1 MEAATQL
8 RQPRVRVVAER
19 VLVDG
24 VVIDDAC
31 AVRLVR
37 EREEAG
43 DEPVATL
50 VDAVEIGARV
60 LDREQAAVNA
70 DFVRTEFEKASREV
84 ETSFAQR
91 AEQVSERL
99 SGQLEAVFGPDSGVL
114 SKALERHF
122 SEDSSGAVQHR
133 VRAVVGEVMQ
143 RSREELLRQF
153 SAADGQNPL
162 ADFKAASVRA
172 IRQMGDQQSE
182 ALRAMSD
189 KVSALQLEVQRLQ
202 GEREKQLEL
211 AVERERGTA
220 KGRSYEEAVFEAVD
234 AIAVA
239 QGDDAEAVGDL
250 KGATRK
256 TGDVVVGIDGCRG
269 PARGRVV
276 FEAKDSKLSRPE
288 AVRQLD
294 RAMAERGADYAV
306 LVVPGEE
313 ELPAKTTALREI
325 NGDKLVVAYDPE
337 EGSRLALEVAYALAR
352 ARVVMARGGGDGL
365 DAGAL
370 AEAVERTLSAMGDV
384 RAVKQQ
390 LTGATTSI
398 DRAREVLEAMAA
410 RVRAHLEDLAEQLAV
425 AQAREGEEE

>member
-1 MEAATQL
+1 MEAATPL
-8 RQPRVRVVAER
+8 RQSSVRVVGDR
-19 VLVDG
+19 VIVDG
-24 VVIDDAC
+24 VLIDDAC
-31 AVRLVR
+31 AVRLIAG
-37 EREEAG
+37 REEAG
-43 DEPVATL
+43 VDPVATL

-60 LDREQAAVNA
+60 LDREQAGANA

-99 SGQLEAVFGPDSGVL
+99 SGQLEEVFGPDSGHL
-114 SKALERHF
+114 SKALDRHF
-122 SEDSSGAVQHR
+122 SDDSSGAVQHR

-172 IRQMGDQQSE
+172 IRQMGDQQGE
-182 ALRAMSD
+182 ALRAMGD

-211 AVERERGTA
+211 AIERDRGTA

-234 AIAVA
+234 AVAVA

-306 LVVPGEE
+306 LVVPSEE
-313 ELPAKTTALREI
+313 HLPAKTTALREI
-325 NGDKLVVAYDPE
+325 NGDKLVVAYDPD

-352 ARVVMARGGGDGL
+352 ARVVTARGGGDGL
-365 DAGAL
+365 DAGEL
-370 AEAVERTLSAMGDV
+370 AESVERTLTAMGDV

-398 DRAREVLEAMAA
+398 DKAREVLEAMAA
-410 RVRAHLEDLAEQLAV
+410 RVRTHLEDLAEQLAD
-425 AQAREGEEE
+425 AQAREEE

>member
-1 MEAATQL
+1 MEAATPL
-8 RQPRVRVVAER
+8 RQPRVRVVADR
-19 VLVDG
+19 VLIDG
-24 VVIDDAC
+24 VLIDDAC
-31 AVRLVR
+31 AVRLVG

-43 DEPVATL
+43 DDPVSTL

-60 LDREQAAVNA
+60 LDREQAAANA

-84 ETSFAQR
+84 EASFAQR

-99 SGQLEAVFGPDSGVL
+99 SGQLEAVFGPDNGHL

-122 SEDSSGAVQHR
+122 SDDSSGAVQHR
-133 VRAVVGEVMQ
+133 VRTVVGEVMQ

-172 IRQMGDQQSE
+172 IRQMGDQQGE
-182 ALRAMSD
+182 ALRAMGD

-234 AIAVA
+234 AVAVA

-276 FEAKDSKLSRPE
+276 FEAKDSKLSKPE

-306 LVVPGEE
+306 LVVPSEE
-313 ELPAKTTALREI
+313 HLPAKTTALREI

-352 ARVVMARGGGDGL
+352 ARVVTARGGGDGL

-370 AEAVERTLSAMGDV
+370 AEAVERTLTAMGDV

-398 DRAREVLEAMAA
+398 DKAREVLDAMAA

-425 AQAREGEEE
+425 AQAREE

>member
-1 MEAATQL
+1 MEAATPL
-8 RQPRVRVVAER
+8 RQSSVRVVGDR
-19 VLVDG
+19 VIVDG
-24 VVIDDAC
+24 VLIYDAC
-31 AVRLVR
+31 AVRLIG

-43 DEPVATL
+43 VDPVATL

-60 LDREQAAVNA
+60 LDREQAAANA

-99 SGQLEAVFGPDSGVL
+99 SGQLEEVFGPDSGHL
-114 SKALERHF
+114 SKALDRHF
-122 SEDSSGAVQHR
+122 SDDSSGAVQHR

-172 IRQMGDQQSE
+172 IRQMGDQQGE
-182 ALRAMSD
+182 ALRAMGD

-211 AVERERGTA
+211 AIERDRGTA

-306 LVVPGEE
+306 LVVPSEE
-313 ELPAKTTALREI
+313 HLPAKTTALREI

-352 ARVVMARGGGDGL
+352 ARVVTARGGGDGL
-365 DAGAL
+365 DAGEL
-370 AEAVERTLSAMGDV
+370 AEAVERTLTAMGDV

-398 DRAREVLEAMAA
+398 DKARDVLEAMAA
-410 RVRAHLEDLAEQLAV
+410 RVRAHLEDLAEQLAD
-425 AQAREGEEE
+425 AQARAEE

>member
-1 MEAATQL
+1 MEAATPL
-8 RQPRVRVVAER
+8 RQSSVRVVGDR
-19 VLVDG
+19 VIVDG
-24 VVIDDAC
+24 VLIDDAC

-43 DEPVATL
+43 VDPVATL

-60 LDREQAAVNA
+60 LDREQAAANA

-99 SGQLEAVFGPDSGVL
+99 SGQLEEVFGPDSGHL
-114 SKALERHF
+114 SKALDRHF
-122 SEDSSGAVQHR
+122 SDDSSGAVQHR

-172 IRQMGDQQSE
+172 IRQMGDQQGE
-182 ALRAMSD
+182 ALRAMGD

-211 AVERERGTA
+211 AIERDRGTA

-234 AIAVA
+234 VIAVA
-239 QGDDAEAVGDL
+239 QGDDAEAVGDR

-306 LVVPGEE
+306 LVVPSEE
-313 ELPAKTTALREI
+313 HLPAKTTALREI

-337 EGSRLALEVAYALAR
+337 DGSRLALEVAYALAR
-352 ARVVMARGGGDGL
+352 ARVVTARGGGDGL

-370 AEAVERTLSAMGDV
+370 AEAVERTLTAMGDV

-398 DRAREVLEAMAA
+398 DKARDVLEAMAA
-410 RVRAHLEDLAEQLAV
+410 RVRAHLEDLAEQLAE
-425 AQAREGEEE
+425 AQARAEE

>member
-1 MEAATQL
+1 MEAATPL
-8 RQPRVRVVAER
+8 RRPRVRVAADR

-24 VVIDDAC
+24 VVIADAC
-31 AVRLVR
+31 AVRLVS

-43 DEPVATL
+43 DDPVATL
-50 VDAVEIGARV
+50 LDAVEIGARV
-60 LDREQAAVNA
+60 LDREQAAANA

-84 ETSFAQR
+84 ETAFAQR

-99 SGQLEAVFGPDSGVL
+99 SAQLEEVFGPESGHL

-122 SEDSSGAVQHR
+122 SDDSSGAVQHR
-133 VRAVVGEVMQ
+133 VRTVVGEVMQ
-143 RSREELLRQF
+143 RSREDLLRQF

-162 ADFKAASVRA
+162 ADFKVASVRA
-172 IRQMGDQQSE
+172 IRQMGDQQGE
-182 ALRAMSD
+182 ALRAMGD

-211 AVERERGTA
+211 AVERARGTA

-276 FEAKDSKLSRPE
+276 FEAKDSKLSKPE

-306 LVVPGEE
+306 LVVPGEDA
-313 ELPAKTTALREI
+313 LPAKTTALREI

-352 ARVVMARGGGDGL
+352 ARVVVARGGGDGL

-370 AEAVERTLSAMGDV
+370 AEAVERTLTAMGDV

-398 DRAREVLEAMAA
+398 DKAREVLEAMAA
-410 RVRAHLEDLAEQLAV
+410 RVRAHLEDL
-425 AQAREGEEE
+425 

>member
-1 MEAATQL
+1 MI
-8 RQPRVRVVAER
+8 
-19 VLVDG
+19 VDG
-24 VVIDDAC
+24 VLIDDAC
-31 AVRLVR
+31 AVRLIG

-43 DEPVATL
+43 VDPVATL

-60 LDREQAAVNA
+60 LDREQAAANA

-99 SGQLEAVFGPDSGVL
+99 SGQLEEVFGPDSGHL
-114 SKALERHF
+114 SKALDRHF
-122 SEDSSGAVQHR
+122 SDDSSGAVQHR

-172 IRQMGDQQSE
+172 IRQMGDQQGE
-182 ALRAMSD
+182 ALRAMGD

-211 AVERERGTA
+211 AIERDRGTA

-234 AIAVA
+234 VIAVA
-239 QGDDAEAVGDL
+239 QGDDAEAVGDR

-276 FEAKDSKLSRPE
+276 FEAKDSKLSKPE

-306 LVVPGEE
+306 LVVPSEE
-313 ELPAKTTALREI
+313 HLPAKTTALREI

-352 ARVVMARGGGDGL
+352 ARVVTARGGGDGL
-365 DAGAL
+365 DAGEL
-370 AEAVERTLSAMGDV
+370 AEAVERTLTAMGDV

-398 DRAREVLEAMAA
+398 DKARDVLEAMAA
-410 RVRAHLEDLAEQLAV
+410 RVRAHLEDLAEQLAE
-425 AQAREGEEE
+425 AQARAEE

>member
-1 MEAATQL
+1 MEAATPL
-8 RQPRVRVVAER
+8 RQSSVRVVGDR
-19 VLVDG
+19 VIVDG
-24 VVIDDAC
+24 VLIDDAC
-31 AVRLVR
+31 AVRLIG

-43 DEPVATL
+43 VDPVATL

-60 LDREQAAVNA
+60 LDREQAAANA

-99 SGQLEAVFGPDSGVL
+99 SGQLEEVFGPDSGHL
-114 SKALERHF
+114 SKALDRHF
-122 SEDSSGAVQHR
+122 SDDSSGAVQHR

-172 IRQMGDQQSE
+172 IRQMGDQQGE
-182 ALRAMSD
+182 ALRAMGD

-211 AVERERGTA
+211 AIERDRGTA

-234 AIAVA
+234 VIAVA
-239 QGDDAEAVGDL
+239 QGDDAEAVGDR

-276 FEAKDSKLSRPE
+276 FEAKDSKLSKPE

-306 LVVPGEE
+306 LVVPSEE
-313 ELPAKTTALREI
+313 HLPAKTTALREI

-352 ARVVMARGGGDGL
+352 ARVVTARGGGDGL
-365 DAGAL
+365 DAGEL
-370 AEAVERTLSAMGDV
+370 AEAVERTLTAMGDV

-398 DRAREVLEAMAA
+398 DKARDVLEAMAA
-410 RVRAHLEDLAEQLAV
+410 RVRAHLEDLAEQLAE
-425 AQAREGEEE
+425 AQARAEE

>member
-1 MEAATQL
+1 MEAATPL
-8 RQPRVRVVAER
+8 RQSSVRVVGDR
-19 VLVDG
+19 VIVDG
-24 VVIDDAC
+24 VLIDDAC
-31 AVRLVR
+31 AVRLIG

-43 DEPVATL
+43 VNPVATL

-60 LDREQAAVNA
+60 LDREQAAANA

-99 SGQLEAVFGPDSGVL
+99 SGQLEEVFGPDSGHL
-114 SKALERHF
+114 SKALDRHF
-122 SEDSSGAVQHR
+122 SDDSSGAVQHR

-172 IRQMGDQQSE
+172 IRQMGDQQGE
-182 ALRAMSD
+182 ALRAMGD

-202 GEREKQLEL
+202 SEREKQLEL
-211 AVERERGTA
+211 AIERDRGTA

-234 AIAVA
+234 VIAVA
-239 QGDDAEAVGDL
+239 QGDDAEAVGDR

-276 FEAKDSKLSRPE
+276 FEAKDSKLSKPE

-306 LVVPGEE
+306 LVVPSEE
-313 ELPAKTTALREI
+313 HLPAKTTALREI

-337 EGSRLALEVAYALAR
+337 DGSRLALEVAYALAR
-352 ARVVMARGGGDGL
+352 ARVVTARGGGDGL

-370 AEAVERTLSAMGDV
+370 AEAVERTLTAMGDV

-398 DRAREVLEAMAA
+398 DKAREVLEAMAA
-410 RVRAHLEDLAEQLAV
+410 RVRAHLEDLAEQLAA
-425 AQAREGEEE
+425 AQAREQE

>member
-1 MEAATQL
+1 MEAATPL
-8 RQPRVRVVAER
+8 RQSSVRVVGDR
-19 VLVDG
+19 VIVDG
-24 VVIDDAC
+24 VLIDDAC
-31 AVRLVR
+31 AVRLIG

-43 DEPVATL
+43 VDPVATL

-60 LDREQAAVNA
+60 LDREQAAANA

-99 SGQLEAVFGPDSGVL
+99 SGQLEEVFGPDSGHL
-114 SKALERHF
+114 SKALDRHF
-122 SEDSSGAVQHR
+122 SDDSSGAVQHR

-172 IRQMGDQQSE
+172 IRQMGDQQGE
-182 ALRAMSD
+182 ALRAMGD

-211 AVERERGTA
+211 AIERDRGTA

-234 AIAVA
+234 VIAVA
-239 QGDDAEAVGDL
+239 QGDDAEAVGDR

-276 FEAKDSKLSRPE
+276 FEAKDSKLSKPE

-306 LVVPGEE
+306 LVVPSEE
-313 ELPAKTTALREI
+313 HLPAKTTALREI

-352 ARVVMARGGGDGL
+352 ARVVTARGGGDGL
-365 DAGAL
+365 DAGEL
-370 AEAVERTLSAMGDV
+370 AEAVERTLTAMGDV

-398 DRAREVLEAMAA
+398 DKAREVLEAMAA
-410 RVRAHLEDLAEQLAV
+410 RVRAHLEDLAEQLAE
-425 AQAREGEEE
+425 AQARAEE

>member
-1 MEAATQL
+1 MEAATPL
-8 RQPRVRVVAER
+8 RQSSVRVVGDR
-19 VLVDG
+19 VIVDG
-24 VVIDDAC
+24 VLIDDAC
-31 AVRLVR
+31 AVRLIG

-43 DEPVATL
+43 VNPVATL

-60 LDREQAAVNA
+60 LDREQAAANA

-84 ETSFAQR
+84 EMSFAQR

-99 SGQLEAVFGPDSGVL
+99 SGQLEEVFGPDSGHL
-114 SKALERHF
+114 SKALDRHF
-122 SEDSSGAVQHR
+122 SDDSSGAVQHR

-172 IRQMGDQQSE
+172 IRQMGDQQGE
-182 ALRAMSD
+182 ALRAMGD

-202 GEREKQLEL
+202 SEREKQLEL
-211 AVERERGTA
+211 AIERDRGTA

-234 AIAVA
+234 VIAVA
-239 QGDDAEAVGDL
+239 QGDDAEAVGDR

-276 FEAKDSKLSRPE
+276 FEAKDSKLSKPE

-306 LVVPGEE
+306 LVVPSEE
-313 ELPAKTTALREI
+313 HLPAKTTALREI

-337 EGSRLALEVAYALAR
+337 DGSRLALEVAYALAR
-352 ARVVMARGGGDGL
+352 ARVVTARGGGDGL

-370 AEAVERTLSAMGDV
+370 AEAVERTLTAMGDV

-398 DRAREVLEAMAA
+398 DKAREVLEAMAA
-410 RVRAHLEDLAEQLAV
+410 RVRAHLEDLAEQLAA
-425 AQAREGEEE
+425 AQARAEE

>member
-1 MEAATQL
+1 MEAATPL
-8 RQPRVRVVAER
+8 RQSSVRVVGDR
-19 VLVDG
+19 VIVDG
-24 VVIDDAC
+24 VLIDDAC
-31 AVRLVR
+31 AVRLIG

-43 DEPVATL
+43 VDPVATL

-60 LDREQAAVNA
+60 LDREQAAANA

-84 ETSFAQR
+84 EMSFAQR

-99 SGQLEAVFGPDSGVL
+99 SGQLEEVFGPDSGHL
-114 SKALERHF
+114 SKALDRHF
-122 SEDSSGAVQHR
+122 SDDSSGAVQHR

-172 IRQMGDQQSE
+172 IRQMGDQQGE
-182 ALRAMSD
+182 ALRAMGD

-202 GEREKQLEL
+202 SEREKQLEL
-211 AVERERGTA
+211 AIERDRGTA

-234 AIAVA
+234 VIAVA
-239 QGDDAEAVGDL
+239 QGDDAEAVGDR

-276 FEAKDSKLSRPE
+276 FEAKDSKLSKPE

-306 LVVPGEE
+306 LVVPSEE
-313 ELPAKTTALREI
+313 HLPAKTTALREI

-337 EGSRLALEVAYALAR
+337 DGSRLALEVAYALAR
-352 ARVVMARGGGDGL
+352 ARVVTARGGGDGL

-370 AEAVERTLSAMGDV
+370 AEAVERTLTAMGDV

-398 DRAREVLEAMAA
+398 DKAREVLEAMAA
-410 RVRAHLEDLAEQLAV
+410 RVRAHLEDLAEQLAA
-425 AQAREGEEE
+425 AQARAEE

>member
-1 MEAATQL
+1 MEAATPL
-8 RQPRVRVVAER
+8 RQSSVRVVGDR
-19 VLVDG
+19 VIVDG
-24 VVIDDAC
+24 VLIDDAC
-31 AVRLVR
+31 AVRLIG

-43 DEPVATL
+43 VDPVATL

-60 LDREQAAVNA
+60 LDREQAAANA

-99 SGQLEAVFGPDSGVL
+99 SGQLEEVFGPDSGHL
-114 SKALERHF
+114 SKALDRHF
-122 SEDSSGAVQHR
+122 SDDSSGAVQHR

-172 IRQMGDQQSE
+172 IRQMGDQQGE
-182 ALRAMSD
+182 ALRAMGD

-211 AVERERGTA
+211 AIERDRGTA

-234 AIAVA
+234 AVAVA

-306 LVVPGEE
+306 LVVPSEE
-313 ELPAKTTALREI
+313 HLPAKTTALREI

-352 ARVVMARGGGDGL
+352 ARVVTARGGGDGL
-365 DAGAL
+365 DAGEL
-370 AEAVERTLSAMGDV
+370 AEAVERTLTAMGDV

-398 DRAREVLEAMAA
+398 DKAREVLEAMAA
-410 RVRAHLEDLAEQLAV
+410 RVRAHLEDLAEQLAA
-425 AQAREGEEE
+425 AQARAEE